1 MQVREDEIKKV
12 KSKMEAL
19 EKEIDIAKNQ
29 GDSDLCKILI
39 QQLTQLTEK
48 ENILL
53 RKLQRLGFLNFRSY
67 FLTFKPLKIYY
78 K

>member
-19 EKEIDIAKNQ
+19 EKEIDIAKNR
-29 GDSDLCKILI
+29 GDSDLWKILI